1 MAEPWSAGRWSVGL
15 EYVAVA
21 VRSGSLSTGR
31 EETSDGGRRS
41 STTGPQYCFAL
52 EASMVEPQR
61 IMFHPKKKPFSDSS
75 CLETLMVQ
83 FPTGFS
89 PLHQTRSSLESV
101 GTTKSYKTY
110 QCLIVMNL
118 HPGNPVFASSS
129 SRVSART
136 LLIPLGLTSST
147 ITLPRLG

>member
-15 EYVAVA
+15 EYVVDA

-31 EETSDGGRRS
+31 EGTSDGGRRL
-41 STTGPQYCFAL
+41 STNGCQYFFAL
-52 EASMVEPQR
+52 EASMAEPQR
-61 IMFHPKKKPFSDSS
+61 TMFHPKKKPFSDSS
-75 CLETLMVQ
+75 DLETLMVQ

-89 PLHQTRSSLESV
+89 PLHQIRSSLEDV
-101 GTTKSYKTY
+101 GTIKSHKTY

-118 HPGNPVFASSS
+118 HPGNPVSASSS
-129 SRVSART
+129 TRVLART

-147 ITLPRLG
+147 ATFPRVG